1 MNITI
6 ETPTELP
13 ITLPPLNTEYWYL
26 TLKLSTGK
34 YTITRC
40 RWQGYLSDRARYLS
54 NYYTSER
61 EAWEAADKMN
71 VLLGCMV
78 QPEERV
84 IAKKA
89 KQKKKAVKA
98 THPDVLP

>member
-6 ETPTELP
+6 ETPTEIP
-13 ITLPPLNTEYWYL
+13 ITLPPMNTEYWYL

-34 YTITRC
+34 YAIARC
-40 RWQGYLSDRARYLS
+40 RWQGYLSDKARFIS

-71 VLLGCMV
+71 TLLGCMV
-78 QPEERV
+78 QPKERV
-84 IAKKA
+84 VAKIV
-89 KQKKKAVKA
+89 KKKAVKIK
-98 THPDVLP
+98 HPDVLP